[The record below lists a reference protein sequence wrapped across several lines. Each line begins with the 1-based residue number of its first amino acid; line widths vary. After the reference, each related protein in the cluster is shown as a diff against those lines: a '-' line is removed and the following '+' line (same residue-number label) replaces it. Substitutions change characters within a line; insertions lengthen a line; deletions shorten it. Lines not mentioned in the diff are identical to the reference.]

1 MRFWHTEAL
10 LDPQILLDLL
20 ILAALLAVAALLIRA
35 ISPLRRLAVPRAIVA
50 GLLGLGL
57 GPSGADL
64 LPTDIPAMELIVY
77 HAFALMFIAGGLQSA
92 PVQKRPGAARSL
104 AVAGATTGVIQAIL
118 GLLFVAAWLSV
129 EQLHPAF
136 GLMIMLGFQQGP
148 GQALSLG
155 GAWESLGLVDG
166 GQIGLVFA
174 TMGFLYCIV
183 LGIPAV
189 AIARRRGLLTSAEI
203 VTPGDP
209 STAPSDDRTQRRG
222 SMPTQVLWM
231 ALVYAAVFAAISG
244 LVGLLPSDSKLAA
257 TAWGMHF
264 IFGSLLAIILRRNAR
279 RFRRDGSFDD
289 ARLARLSVITVDI
302 TTAGAIAAVR
312 LEVLTTWLVP
322 ILLMT
327 AIAGGLTLLG
337 SMWMARRAFP
347 EAPFS
352 HALVLFGMGTGTVS
366 TGLALLRMLD
376 PELRGTAARNAVI
389 GATVSVPFNAPM
401 FVGVIPF
408 AATQWS
414 GDMTMALGAPLAVLA
429 VYLVALLVSFRM
441 FTPLR
446 LLRPLRSAWPP
457 APDE

>member
-1 MRFWHTEAL
+1 VRFWHTEAL
-10 LDPQILLDLL
+10 LDPQLLLDLL
-20 ILAALLAVAALLIRA
+20 LLAALLAAAALLVRA

-50 GLLGLGL
+50 GLLGLAL
-57 GPSGADL
+57 GPSGAGL
-64 LPTDIPAMELIVY
+64 LPTDIPAMEFIVY
-77 HAFALMFIAGGLQSA
+77 HVFALLFIAGGLRSA
-92 PVQKRPGAARSL
+92 PVQKRPGSARSL
-104 AVAGATTGVIQAIL
+104 AVANASIGVLQAIL
-118 GLLFVAAWLSV
+118 GLLFVAAWLAV
-129 EQLHPAF
+129 ETLHPAF
-136 GLMIMLGFQQGP
+136 GLMITLGFQQGP

-174 TMGFLYCIV
+174 TLGFMYCIG

-189 AIARRRGLLTSAEI
+189 AIARRRGLLTPEDVVEPLPPEA
-203 VTPGDP
+203 T
-209 STAPSDDRTQRRG
+209 TAGASGRGG
-222 SMPTQVLWM
+222 SMLVQLAWVG
-231 ALVYAAVFAAISG
+231 LVYALVFAVISG
-244 LVGLLPSDSKLAA
+244 AVMLLPAGSKLAA

-264 IFGSLLAIILRRNAR
+264 IFGSLIAIALRRTAR
-279 RFRRDGSFDD
+279 RARADRSFDD
-289 ARLARLSVITVDI
+289 VRLARLSVIAVDL

-327 AIAGGLTLLG
+327 LLAGGLTLLG
-337 SMWMARRAFP
+337 CMWLARRAFP

-376 PELRGTAARNAVI
+376 PQLRGTVARNSVI
-389 GATVSVPFNAPM
+389 GATLSVPFNAPI

-414 GDMTMALGAPLAVLA
+414 GEPSMALGAPLV
-429 VYLVALLVSFRM
+429 VLVAYLGALVVAWRV

-446 LLRPLRSAWPP
+446 LLRPLRSIWPP
-457 APDE
+457 SPPS